1 MYDLKYFI
9 LSLRCL
15 SGKLGINE
23 KFSLGVYFCELL
35 TEKERI
41 IDKIIIKGR

>member
-15 SGKLGINE
+15 SGKLGINY
-23 KFSLGVYFCELL
+23 KLRAKLKKNFKKNL
-35 TEKERI
+35 
-41 IDKIIIKGR
+41 IKQ

>member
-15 SGKLGINE
+15 SGKLGFHLIIFLNYLIVNIQKINTQT
-23 KFSLGVYFCELL
+23 L
-35 TEKERI
+35 
-41 IDKIIIKGR
+41 